1 MGNNEAIKNAV
12 NELVCNHV
20 IGVADNRLLIYQD
33 ELQDTTALD
42 EKFKT
47 VDRFN
52 WQNFNFCPR
61 CGARIEWTKKK

>member
-52 WQNFNFCPR
+52 WQSFNFCPR
-61 CGARIEWTKKK
+61 CGARIEWIKKK